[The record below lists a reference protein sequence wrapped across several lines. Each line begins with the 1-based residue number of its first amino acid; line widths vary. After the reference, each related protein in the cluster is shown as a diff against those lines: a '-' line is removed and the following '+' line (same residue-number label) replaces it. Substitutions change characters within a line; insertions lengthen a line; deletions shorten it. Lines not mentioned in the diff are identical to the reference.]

1 MIIQNLGD
9 GNSNKQTG
17 QHLKHFALFNLMNI
31 HLNQMTL
38 SLISLISYLKLLIR
52 QYQNPRSVL
61 NQENLG
67 LMMNVKT
74 GNKKNVRILKK
85 HLGDHR
91 VIQNYPHFEF
101 IGLRLY
107 EL

>member
-1 MIIQNLGD
+1 MTIVPGVITFLLYYEQLKTMIIQNLGD

-38 SLISLISYLKLLIR
+38 SLISLISCLKLLIR

-67 LMMNVKT
+67 LMMNV
-74 GNKKNVRILKK
+74 NR
-85 HLGDHR
+85 
-91 VIQNYPHFEF
+91 Q
-101 IGLRLY
+101 
-107 EL
+107 